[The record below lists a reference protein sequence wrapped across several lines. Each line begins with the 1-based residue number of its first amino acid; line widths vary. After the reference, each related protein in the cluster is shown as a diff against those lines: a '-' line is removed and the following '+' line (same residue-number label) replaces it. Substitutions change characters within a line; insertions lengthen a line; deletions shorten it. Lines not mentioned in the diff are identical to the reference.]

1 MWTTIFLLDSGL
13 SYRIF
18 MMIRVL
24 FNECRQHFSWLNLA
38 RSFLGMSM
46 SLGLEPAIRKGYKFR
61 SLHHLMKSSFWP
73 GQTQLLQNFCRI
85 HLNHSSC
92 MTLEKLLKL
101 YGASS
106 VSSSVEWVN
115 FDIYLI
121 GLLNKLT
128 CIKHL
133 DYQAHNKIY

>member
-1 MWTTIFLLDSGL
+1 
-13 SYRIF
+13 
-18 MMIRVL
+18 
-24 FNECRQHFSWLNLA
+24 
-38 RSFLGMSM
+38 
-46 SLGLEPAIRKGYKFR
+46 
-61 SLHHLMKSSFWP
+61 
-73 GQTQLLQNFCRI
+73 
-85 HLNHSSC
+85 